1 MTTQEL
7 RELFLKE
14 HRRDRRLT
22 LINYGI
28 ICFIALLFLGLM
40 AFLFKA
46 AHINALDSFSKTFEG
61 GEHDPWYIKYVFIAV
76 LVGIVL
82 YPFYHVWKLSKRP
95 QKIEELMSKIES
107 GSKASTVDDIEEYKV
122 TIPFVKVNFKL
133 CPVTSAIIHL
143 DNDIKLYQLP
153 IDSSYLPEMK
163 ILLSGGN
170 MAKLAEIKH
179 ELYADDEN
187 NIVAAATPSVNDVSV
202 EEVVE
207 KPTPLKSTDEFR
219 AFLDKDLNDTIKE
232 IDKQRSSTQR
242 MTMIVVPLVLL
253 VVLGIGGYYCYSTFK
268 AAEAGDYTSPGS
280 SIPILILFFGVITV
294 IGFGYSYFVRKKH
307 EKSVNAQA
315 ASNSDVDAVAAGG
328 SLNETVFRRI
338 IKFINPTAEYIPI
351 GHIGLPEF
359 LESGLYQGKNY
370 GIDGN
375 DQISGRH
382 NGVPFIMCELQV
394 SYKRNFSD
402 VKDSPDSVLSGLFFV
417 AKFNK
422 KFSSPVYIIPRKGAS
437 GYTNLVGEKVK
448 LEDPEFMDMFEV
460 YSPDQVEARYILTP
474 STMERIKNIAR
485 RNKGKFYVAF
495 NNNKITITNDNNDT
509 KFGVGFFD
517 SLTKNDNK
525 LLVDFY
531 ETIRDQMSII
541 DELKLNMKIWK

>member
-22 LINYGI
+22 LINYAI
-28 ICFIALLFLGLM
+28 IGFIVLLFLGLI

-46 AHINALDSFSKTFEG
+46 TDVNALDSLTKTFEG

-76 LVGIVL
+76 LAGIVL

-107 GSKASTVDDIEEYKV
+107 GSKASTVADMEEYKV

-133 CPVTSAIIHL
+133 CPVTSAIIYL
-143 DNDIKLYQLP
+143 DNDVKLYQLP

-170 MAKLAEIKH
+170 MAKLEEIKH
-179 ELYADDEN
+179 ELYADDDN
-187 NIVAAATPSVNDVSV
+187 DIVAAAAPSVKAVV
-202 EEVVE
+202 EES
-207 KPTPLKSTDEFR
+207 TPLKSKSTDEFR
-219 AFLDKDLNDTIKE
+219 TFLDKELKDTIKE
-232 IDKQRSSTQR
+232 INKQRSLTQR

-253 VVLGIGGYYCYSTFK
+253 VVLGIGGYYCYSTLK
-268 AAEAGDYTSPGS
+268 AAKAGDYTSPGS

-307 EKSVNAQA
+307 EKSAGAQA
-315 ASNSDVDAVAAGG
+315 ASDSGVDAVAAGG

-338 IKFINPTAEYIPI
+338 IKFINPTVEYVPI
-351 GHIGLPEF
+351 GHIGLPKF
-359 LESGLYQGKNY
+359 LESGLYQEKKY
-370 GIDGN
+370 SIDGN
-375 DQISGRH
+375 DQIMGRH

-394 SYKRNFSD
+394 TYRRNFSD

-485 RNKGKFYVAF
+485 RNKGKFYIAF

-517 SLTKNDNK
+517 SLTKNNNK